1 MERRH
6 VTSPPGPGFL
16 HVSGCASA
24 AHARQNPRAKL
35 VRDSGLFFNLLMS
48 RCHGKRRRVQEEVP
62 WQRITCWNRRVD
74 TLARCCVD
82 VLARSHTSVCARVS
96 VRVCVTEMLNP
107 PWCLSHHF
115 LCSGEQSE
123 SCDIRV
129 SLRTHSRSA
138 QAAAVF
144 GCIGA
149 AIGTQHIPSVS
160 SDAALCNTL
169 VLSCLLF

>member
-1 MERRH
+1 MAKGGVCRR
-6 VTSPPGPGFL
+6 
-16 HVSGCASA
+16 
-24 AHARQNPRAKL
+24 
-35 VRDSGLFFNLLMS
+35 
-48 RCHGKRRRVQEEVP
+48 RCHGNGLLAGIAGSTP
-62 WQRITCWNRRVD
+62 WQGVVLMCLR
-74 TLARCCVD
+74 ARTHLC
-82 VLARSHTSVCARVS
+82 VCAC
-96 VRVCVTEMLNP
+96 VCVTEMLNP

-123 SCDIRV
+123 SCDITV

-160 SDAALCNTL
+160 RDAALCNTL
-169 VLSCLLF
+169 VLSCLLFLIQWITWDRPRHTIATLSAFIQSTGFGLSAALIFTVAPEMCKPNGFVV